1 MSVRSAP
8 LPSAPARR
16 LALGLLLCAPA
27 AGCYEPSKDTAP
39 PYRVED
45 DTGQTGGDGGT
56 VDSGTDPD
64 AIPSGMVGTVGEVAF
79 TAEILTARVD
89 AGYLFIEGI
98 SADDVGILIDAVDGQ
113 LGVQPLTSANPY
125 AALTP
130 GPGADGCVAGT
141 NGAPEGEIDIL
152 RLSSTEVV
160 AEFSFG
166 AGCADGAVAV
176 VGTIRSA
183 L

>member
-1 MSVRSAP
+1 MSVCSAP
-8 LPSAPARR
+8 PRSTRAGR
-16 LALGLLLCAPA
+16 LAFGLLLCAPA

-39 PYRVED
+39 PYRLED

-64 AIPSGMVGTVGEVAF
+64 AVPSGMVATVGDVAF
-79 TAEILTARVD
+79 TSEVLTARVD

-113 LGVQPLTSANPY
+113 LGVQPLTSANPF

-130 GPGADGCVAGT
+130 GAGADACVAGT

-152 RLSSTEVV
+152 RINSTEVV

-176 VGTIRSA
+176 VGTVRTA